1 MHDTES
7 PIERLRRQYAGNYV
21 AWLDDRVYLSAATYD
36 ELCDRLDQMPIDQGR
51 LVIGYIEPLDVVRV
65 Y

>member
-7 PIERLRRQYAGNYV
+7 EVERLRRQHAGNYV
-21 AWLDDRVYLSAATYD
+21 AWLDNQVYFSAPTYD
-36 ELCDRLDQMPIDQGR
+36 ELCDRLDEMPIDQAK
-51 LVIGYIEPLDVVRV
+51 LVVEYLEPFGVVRV

>member
-1 MHDTES
+1 MPEVS
-7 PIERLRRQYAGNYV
+7 PEVDRLRQRYAGSYV
-21 AWLDDRVYLSAATYD
+21 AWLGNEVFLSAPTYD
-36 ELCDRLDQMPIDQGR
+36 ELCDRLDQMPVDQSR